1 MQRITLVYNEDD
13 MKLLERQEPEPPHRT
28 GSATLVFHLAARE
41 HVRHPDSVI
50 ELLNAEGINTGTVI
64 ARNPITYDH
73 WWIPVS
79 VLAAAGAPYAK
90 ALASVANAWLKGR
103 RGRKVQLENGRSRI
117 TANSVAD
124 AERLLAAF
132 TKHEKQLGLLQVAKA
147 RTKKKKAGA
156 KRKKKAPTKGKKK
169 R

>member
-1 MQRITLVYNEDD
+1 MATRMQRITLVYNEDD

-28 GSATLVFHLAARE
+28 GSATLVFHLAAHE

-73 WWIPVS
+73 WWIPVG

-90 ALASVANAWLKGR
+90 ALASVANNWLKGR
-103 RGRKVQLENGRSRI
+103 RGRQVRLENGRSRI

-124 AERLLAAF
+124 AERLLIAL

-147 RTKKKKAGA
+147 PKKPAKKKAAA
-156 KRKKKAPTKGKKK
+156 KRKKKTP
-169 R
+169 